1 MDQFRLNDPNN
12 IKPKK
17 IIYEENQPH
26 LISYRIKEIKE
37 RIVLNEED
45 YIEGCCEE
53 YQEDIMEEKVSY
65 EEDKPFSKMKTWF
78 EKDMHPLLVKY
89 LKESSYFRA
98 YAKTIDQS
106 ASSNLKRGLNEWD
119 HPDIVAVEAEMYLN
133 FDNEVNNFLKNTNQS
148 YMKIYS
154 FELKQNITLGTLR
167 KYYFQ
172 AVSNSTWANEGYLV
186 AMSIEEKNEEDIME
200 ELKRLNNSFGIGVI
214 ILDKNNL
221 QKSKI
226 TFRLKA

>member
-1 MDQFRLNDPNN
+1 
-12 IKPKK
+12 
-17 IIYEENQPH
+17 
-26 LISYRIKEIKE
+26 
-37 RIVLNEED
+37 
-45 YIEGCCEE
+45 
-53 YQEDIMEEKVSY
+53 
-65 EEDKPFSKMKTWF
+65 
-78 EKDMHPLLVKY
+78 MHPLLVKY
-89 LKESSYFRA
+89 LKESPYFSA

-133 FDNEVNNFLKNTNQS
+133 FDNEINNFLKNTNQS

-186 AMSIEEKNEEDIME
+186 AMSIEEKNENDIME
-200 ELKRLNNSFGIGVI
+200 ELKRLHNSFGIGVI
-214 ILDKNNL
+214 ILDKDNL
-221 QKSKI
+221 QKSKVL
-226 TFRLKA
+226 FRGKTKEDLDKELINKIVTKSKNKDFTDFIQAVNQIANARNKMDINKERFDRILEDEEMEEYIRIKRFD